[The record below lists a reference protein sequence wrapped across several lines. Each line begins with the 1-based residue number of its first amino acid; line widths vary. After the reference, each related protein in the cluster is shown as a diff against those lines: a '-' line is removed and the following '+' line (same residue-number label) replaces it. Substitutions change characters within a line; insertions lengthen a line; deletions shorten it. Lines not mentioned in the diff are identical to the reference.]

1 MQKLLQTALLVAVLA
16 GGAVSQ
22 GQPQAPQAE
31 PQFVPQD
38 FTVDDVP
45 ISIRLPFSVFVNGK
59 EWREGM
65 GWHIHEGSTVWLGLP
80 FRGMYILSLAPR
92 AGENFQKAGTIRNN
106 VIAFHDG
113 DYQYEIRTSGPILG
127 ADKVW
132 NLYMEHLPRME
143 MKGPLFGVDRLG
155 SCTLR

>member
-1 MQKLLQTALLVAVLA
+1 
-16 GGAVSQ
+16 
-22 GQPQAPQAE
+22 
-31 PQFVPQD
+31 
-38 FTVDDVP
+38 
-45 ISIRLPFSVFVNGK
+45 
-59 EWREGM
+59 
-65 GWHIHEGSTVWLGLP
+65 
-80 FRGMYILSLAPR
+80 MYILSLAPR